1 MSYMVVQMDKASIVR
16 DAIAYIEQL
25 QEEERRVLAEIS
37 ALESSGTV
45 TAAAVKFKAQDAAGS
60 YPWPRKR
67 TRTAPGGSSIDAAP
81 PLQILEVTS

>member
-1 MSYMVVQMDKASIVR
+1 MVVQMDKASIVR

-37 ALESSGTV
+37 ALESSGTA
-45 TAAAVKFKAQDAAGS
+45 TAATVKFKAQDAAGS
-60 YPWPRKR
+60 YLWPRKR
-67 TRTAPGGSSIDAAP
+67 TRTAPGGSSIDASP

>member
-1 MSYMVVQMDKASIVR
+1 MDKASIVR

-37 ALESSGTV
+37 ALESSGTA
-45 TAAAVKFKAQDAAGS
+45 TAAAVKFKAQDA

-67 TRTAPGGSSIDAAP
+67 TRTAPGGSSIDASP
-81 PLQILEVTS
+81 PLQILEVTIAS